1 MVRAEFRRFNL
12 SQNNKVQGLSYPDN
26 LKTAISCEDNVR
38 ANGAIP
44 ATIALLEGQ
53 LHVGLERKQIEVL
66 ADVESLKK
74 AGKAPVKLSRRD
86 LAPAMSLG
94 RYGGTT
100 IAGTTIVAHLA
111 GIKACNKILLS
122 DYLLQ

>member
-1 MVRAEFRRFNL
+1 L
-12 SQNNKVQGLSYPDN
+12 TYPDN
-26 LKTAISCEDNVR
+26 LQTAISCEENIR

-44 ATIALLEGQ
+44 ATIALLEGR
-53 LHVGLERKQIEVL
+53 LYVGLERKQLEVL

-74 AGKAPVKLSRRD
+74 VDKVPVKLSRRD

-100 IAGTTIVAHLA
+100 IAGTTVVAHLA
-111 GIKACNKILLS
+111 GIKASAGILLS
-122 DYLLQ
+122 SYLFQQRP